1 MISAEDYRSSLR
13 DSRAVWLEGQRIDDV
28 STHPVLRK
36 AVDWVASTYARFE
49 GQQNPMYRVP
59 RTSEEL
65 SEQIDL
71 LLTSDRTAA
80 TTAGS
85 MALATVADE
94 LAALDPAYGERLRA
108 FTAACQDRDAR
119 VAAAVDD
126 TAKPMRIVSR
136 RDDGIVIEG
145 GKQHVVGAP
154 VVHELLIVPE
164 RAIADDHSEQAVAC
178 AVPVDSPGVRM
189 IANTA
194 APRIDDDRSYP
205 VSRIHA
211 VVEAVVVFDE
221 VFVPWDR
228 VFLAGEVVP
237 SGELA
242 GTLSVWERARAVA
255 DQADRAELIMGL
267 AQTISDMN
275 GITGVSHVRDKLSS
289 IAVWAKM
296 CRAGWEAALAH
307 ASVNAGG
314 MVCPNDS
321 YLYAAKAYG
330 GHLYSEMT
338 HRLHD
343 VAGGLVITAP
353 AISDLDN
360 PDTGDYVR
368 KYMRT
373 MEGVSGED
381 RLRIFHIIRDLTA
394 DTYGGWDKVTNQVIG
409 GGMHHQRM
417 ATLDA
422 FDLETVRSRAREA
435 AGIN

>member
-1 MISAEDYRSSLR
+1 M
-13 DSRAVWLEGQRIDDV
+13 
-28 STHPVLRK
+28 
-36 AVDWVASTYARFE
+36 
-49 GQQNPMYRVP
+49 
-59 RTSEEL
+59 
-65 SEQIDL
+65 
-71 LLTSDRTAA
+71 
-80 TTAGS
+80 
-85 MALATVADE
+85 
-94 LAALDPAYGERLRA
+94 
-108 FTAACQDRDAR
+108 
-119 VAAAVDD
+119 
-126 TAKPMRIVSR
+126 
-136 RDDGIVIEG
+136 
-145 GKQHVVGAP
+145 
-154 VVHELLIVPE
+154 
-164 RAIADDHSEQAVAC
+164 
-178 AVPVDSPGVRM
+178 
-189 IANTA
+189 
-194 APRIDDDRSYP
+194 P
-205 VSRIHA
+205 VSRGHA
-211 VVEAVVVFDE
+211 VVLAVVVFDE
-221 VFVPWDR
+221 VLVPWER

-237 SGELA
+237 SGRLA

-275 GITGVSHVRDKLSS
+275 GITGVSHVRDKLSQV
-289 IAVWAKM
+289 AVWAKM

-307 ASVNAGG
+307 ASVNEGG
-314 MVCPNDS
+314 MVCPDDS

-353 AISDLDN
+353 AIADLDN
-360 PDTGDYVR
+360 PVTGDYVR

-422 FDLETVRSRAREA
+422 FDLATACVSESSGGDQLSVTGRAISYPTRAMSTTAGRASWTSGSALLASGISTTSTATPTSRCASSAPLDRRRNSTVPARYTATPQYSAVRPAVTWRCPSISSAMPSAPKTIPPTSGRCTEVYESRPRRTRASASASCSARPPVHPLPS
-435 AGIN
+435 NRH

>member
-1 MISAEDYRSSLR
+1 
-13 DSRAVWLEGQRIDDV
+13 
-28 STHPVLRK
+28 
-36 AVDWVASTYARFE
+36 
-49 GQQNPMYRVP
+49 
-59 RTSEEL
+59 
-65 SEQIDL
+65 
-71 LLTSDRTAA
+71 
-80 TTAGS
+80 
-85 MALATVADE
+85 
-94 LAALDPAYGERLRA
+94 
-108 FTAACQDRDAR
+108 
-119 VAAAVDD
+119 
-126 TAKPMRIVSR
+126 
-136 RDDGIVIEG
+136 
-145 GKQHVVGAP
+145 
-154 VVHELLIVPE
+154 
-164 RAIADDHSEQAVAC
+164 
-178 AVPVDSPGVRM
+178 M

-194 APRIDDDRSYP
+194 APRIEDDRSYP
-205 VSRIHA
+205 VSRRHA
-211 VVEAVVVFDE
+211 VVEAVVVFDQ

-228 VFLAGEVVP
+228 VFLAGEVEP
-237 SGELA
+237 SGKLA

-307 ASVNAGG
+307 ASVNEGG
-314 MVCPNDS
+314 MVCPDDS

-330 GHLYSEMT
+330 GPLYSEMT

-353 AISDLDN
+353 AIADLDN
-360 PDTGDYVR
+360 PETGDYVR

-422 FDLETVRSRAREA
+422 FDLETVRARAKEA
-435 AGIN
+435 AGID